1 MSHIASIPSGYAHP
15 LPPGSAI
22 NGYADLSG
30 YAHPLPPGCTIGAAV
45 RKARGRRSISE
56 VARAAGLQRHQVTSI
71 ERGTRAYTVVSLL
84 AMIPENVLVPDDD
97 PEDECALCGEPCVGR
112 LCRECHDELTADAA
126 MERCD

>member
-15 LPPGSAI
+15 LPPGCAI
-22 NGYADLSG
+22 KGYADLSG

-45 RKARGRRSISE
+45 HKRG
-56 VARAAGLQRHQVTSI
+56 HK
-71 ERGTRAYTVVSLL
+71 

>member
-15 LPPGSAI
+15 LPPGCAI
-22 NGYADLSG
+22 KGYADLSG

-56 VARAAGLQRHQVTSI
+56 VARAAGLQRHLVTSI

-84 AMIPENVLVPDDD
+84 ALCQVLGMRLHMQT
-97 PEDECALCGEPCVGR
+97 EDTRP
-112 LCRECHDELTADAA
+112 
-126 MERCD
+126 

>member
-15 LPPGSAI
+15 LPHA
-22 NGYADLSG
+22 N
-30 YAHPLPPGCTIGAAV
+30 
-45 RKARGRRSISE
+45 RG
-56 VARAAGLQRHQVTSI
+56 HK
-71 ERGTRAYTVVSLL
+71 